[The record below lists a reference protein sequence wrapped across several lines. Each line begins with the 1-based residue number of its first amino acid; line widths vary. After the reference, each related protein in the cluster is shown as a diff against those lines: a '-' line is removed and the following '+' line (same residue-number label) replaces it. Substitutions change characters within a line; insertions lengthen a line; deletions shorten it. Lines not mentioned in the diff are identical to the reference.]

1 VSARSSIAD
10 EKVKQRS
17 YQLYPSMSYAPQQM
31 LARAQ
36 RPQITIHSPGH
47 RSPPQDEDSELERKL
62 QKAVTALQRWR
73 QKFEMEVA
81 ANKELG
87 RRVRSWKQLCKE
99 ESCKRDAA
107 EAALQAADMHFNEQL
122 RECLQQAATEKAVLE
137 AELRACKRHEAQD
150 RRAAA
155 RKEAALE
162 AQILQLQLSLQ
173 GCGRND
179 ASCRAEPVTP
189 VTKPARPTAEL
200 RALSALSG
208 SKGTVAA
215 AVPAPPSSSSSG
227 SGSGVRQSGPR
238 RRQHSAVTP
247 LQVTPLQDT
256 NLWSSPIKSAAAAER
271 SSRHSSGTC
280 KRLLSSLELSSDN
293 SSCGGATARFA
304 AVLDSTAESWCDN
317 GRACSDSD
325 SDSDT
330 EREHTAGVDAPL
342 SVTRSLDSGG
352 GNFSSDDDG
361 CSDDS
366 NSNSY
371 TYDSYSR
378 CGAPSSSSRQQL
390 QLDSPLR
397 AEEQQLQVCTPGC
410 DSPNASDVPPLALQ
424 MSYVSASS
432 QSLSLSPPSDNG
444 VSHYGGVSPCGE
456 SLLYG
461 ANLQFEQTEQGP
473 VKQQLAVCIPSVSVE
488 RHSGFYEHKQRGSSG
503 DVHDDREQQH
513 SHSWSDDSDSNDGSS
528 SNSSSTELDSS
539 FAVRADADNSIAAA
553 NSSAAVQDEHD
564 ELVGVSEPHSEPQQL
579 QQHFSLVQRDG

>member
-1 VSARSSIAD
+1 
-10 EKVKQRS
+10 
-17 YQLYPSMSYAPQQM
+17 M
-31 LARAQ
+31 LAKAQ
-36 RPQITIHSPGH
+36 RQQITMRSPGH

-87 RRVRSWKQLCKE
+87 RRVRSWKQLCEE

-107 EAALQAADMHFNEQL
+107 EAALQAADVHFNEQL
-122 RECLQQAATEKAVLE
+122 RECLQTAATEKAVLE
-137 AELRACKRHEAQD
+137 AEVRACKRQAAQD

-155 RKEAALE
+155 RIEAALE

-179 ASCRAEPVTP
+179 AACRTEPVTP

-200 RALSALSG
+200 RPLSALRG
-208 SKGTVAA
+208 SSESAAA
-215 AVPAPPSSSSSG
+215 AVPAPPSSSSSSG

-271 SSRHSSGTC
+271 SGRQSSGTC

-325 SDSDT
+325 SDT
-330 EREHTAGVDAPL
+330 AHEHTAGVDAPL

-352 GNFSSDDDG
+352 GNFSSDDDC
-361 CSDDS
+361 CSDSD
-366 NSNSY
+366 NSY
-371 TYDSYSR
+371 TCDSYSR
-378 CGAPSSSSRQQL
+378 ACGATNNNSNKQQLQL

-397 AEEQQLQVCTPGC
+397 AGEQQLRVLAPGC
-410 DSPNASDVPPLALQ
+410 DSPNDSDVPPLALQ

-432 QSLSLSPPSDNG
+432 QSLSLSPPPGNG
-444 VSHYGGVSPCGE
+444 MSRYGGASPYGE
-456 SLLYG
+456 SLLQFG
-461 ANLQFEQTEQGP
+461 ANLQFECTEQGP
-473 VKQQLAVCIPSVSVE
+473 VKQQLAVCVPSVAVE
-488 RHSGFYEHKQRGSSG
+488 RNTGSYERKQRGSSG
-503 DVHDDREQQH
+503 DVNSEKQQH
-513 SHSWSDDSDSNDGSS
+513 SHSWSVNSDSNGGSS
-528 SNSSSTELDSS
+528 SGSSTGFDSS
-539 FAVRADADNSIAAA
+539 FTMHADPDNDVVAGD
-553 NSSAAVQDEHD
+553 SSAAAQVEHD
-564 ELVGVSEPHSEPQQL
+564 ELGGSKEPHSDMQQQ
-579 QQHFSLVQRDG
+579 QQHTSLVQRGG